1 MKTIKYHYKFIR
13 MAEIQK
19 TECQLPA
26 RMQSKRNSYSLLVRM
41 QNGTTT
47 LEDWWFILSLN
58 LVLPDD
64 PAIIYLSVYPTDL
77 KAYVHTNSCTLIFIA
92 VVITIAKDWKQPKM
106 EYFPFIKKKV
116 CNIKAHEDT
125 DES

>member
-1 MKTIKYHYKFIR
+1 M
-13 MAEIQK
+13 
-19 TECQLPA
+19 
-26 RMQSKRNSYSLLVRM
+26 
-41 QNGTTT
+41 
-47 LEDWWFILSLN
+47 SLN